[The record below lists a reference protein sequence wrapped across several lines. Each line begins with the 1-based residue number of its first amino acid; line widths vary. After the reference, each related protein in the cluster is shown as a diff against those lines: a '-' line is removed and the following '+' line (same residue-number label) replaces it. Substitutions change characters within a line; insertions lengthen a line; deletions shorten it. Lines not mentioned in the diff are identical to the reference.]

1 MKFTKSFLAC
11 LLVLLVLSCQSQ
23 KNESAKPFEQAIE
36 LTNDFIAKNKIPGLA
51 ITVSVKG
58 KNVFSKGFG
67 YGNLESQSKVNPA
80 TTKFRIGSISK
91 PVSADAL
98 IQLWDENKLQLDS
111 SIQFYLPDFPKK
123 QAKITSR
130 MVAGHLAGI
139 RHYNGNEF
147 LSAKHYDN
155 IDDALEIFEN
165 DPLISYPGEE
175 YHYSSYGWNLLS
187 RIVEKASG
195 EEFLSY
201 MQHHVFDPLKMHNTT
216 ADHTDSIITNRT
228 GFYQRTKDNKI
239 INGPFVDNS
248 IKWAGGGFLS
258 TSEDIMRFAKAHSKV
273 EYLNQKQIDEL
284 TRPQQTLDG
293 TKTEYGIG
301 WASGT
306 DRQGHYFYGH
316 SGGSIGATTHMI
328 IYPKEEI
335 CVVVLT
341 NLSNVRFNS
350 FSHDIANLFM
360 D

>member
-1 MKFTKSFLAC
+1 MKFSKSVLTC

-23 KNESAKPFEQAIE
+23 KAVYDKPIKQAIE
-36 LTNDFIAKNKIPGLA
+36 LTNDFIAKNQIPGLA

-58 KNVFSKGFG
+58 ENVLSKGFG
-67 YGNLESQSKVNPA
+67 YGNLEAQTKVDPA
-80 TTKFRIGSISK
+80 KTKFRIGSISK

-98 IQLWDENKLQLDS
+98 IQLWAQNKLQLDS
-111 SIQFYLPDFPKK
+111 SIQYYLPYFPKK
-123 QAKITSR
+123 QGKITSR

-147 LSAKHYDN
+147 LSAKHFDN

-165 DPLISYPGEE
+165 DPLISYPGKE

-201 MQHHVFDPLKMHNTT
+201 MQKHVFNPLEMHNTI
-216 ADHTDSIITNRT
+216 ADHTDSIIVNRT
-228 GFYQRTKDNKI
+228 GFYQRTNDNRI
-239 INGPFVDNS
+239 VNGPFVDNS

-258 TSEDIMRFAKAHSKV
+258 TSEDIMRFAKAHCKAG
-273 EYLNQKQIDEL
+273 YLSQKQIDEL
-284 TRPQQTLDG
+284 TRSQET
-293 TKTEYGIG
+293 TKGKVTEYGIG
-301 WASGT
+301 WASGK
-306 DRQGHYFYGH
+306 DHKGHYYYGH

-328 IYPKEEI
+328 IYPKEEV

-341 NLSNVRFNS
+341 NLSNVRFLN
-350 FSHDIANLFM
+350 FSHEIANLFM
-360 D
+360 K

>member
-1 MKFTKSFLAC
+1 MKFSKPVLTC
-11 LLVLLVLSCQSQ
+11 LFVLLALSCHSQ
-23 KNESAKPFEQAIE
+23 KAVYDKPIEQAIE
-36 LTNDFIAKNKIPGLA
+36 LTNDFIAKNQIPGLA

-58 KNVFSKGFG
+58 ENVLSKGFG
-67 YGNLESQSKVNPA
+67 YGNLEAQTKVDPA
-80 TTKFRIGSISK
+80 KTKFRIGSISK

-98 IQLWDENKLQLDS
+98 IQLWAQNKLQLDS
-111 SIQFYLPDFPKK
+111 SIQYYLPDFPKK

-147 LSAKHYDN
+147 LSAKHFDN

-165 DPLISYPGEE
+165 DPLISYPGKE

-201 MQHHVFDPLKMHNTT
+201 MQKHVFNPLEMHNTI
-216 ADHTDSIITNRT
+216 ADHTDSIVPNRT
-228 GFYQRTKDNKI
+228 GFYQRSKNNEI

-258 TSEDIMRFAKAHSKV
+258 TSEDIMRFAKAHSKAG
-273 EYLNQKQIDEL
+273 YLSQKQIDEL
-284 TRPQQTLDG
+284 TRSQKT
-293 TKTEYGIG
+293 TKGKVTEYGIG
-301 WASGT
+301 WASGK
-306 DRQGHYFYGH
+306 DRKGHYYYGH

-341 NLSNVRFNS
+341 NLSGVRFRN
-350 FSHDIANLFM
+350 FSHEIANLFM
-360 D
+360 E